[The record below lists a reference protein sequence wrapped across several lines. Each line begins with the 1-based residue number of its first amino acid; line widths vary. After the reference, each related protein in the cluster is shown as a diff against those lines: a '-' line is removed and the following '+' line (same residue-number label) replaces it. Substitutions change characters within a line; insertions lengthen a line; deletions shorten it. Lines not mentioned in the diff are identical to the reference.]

1 VVVPIENTSPLLCEL
16 DNDTEQLSDAVG
28 AVHVT
33 TASHELASVLTV
45 MSVGQFAIT
54 GTSVSTTVTSNEHV
68 AVLPAPSVAVYV
80 TVVVAI
86 GNTSPLLCELD
97 NDTEQLS
104 DAVGAVHV
112 TTAPHVLASVINV
125 ISVGQFAI
133 TGTSVSTTVT
143 SNEHVAVLPA
153 PSVAVYVT
161 VVVPIGNT
169 SPL

>member
-54 GTSVSTTVTSNEHV
+54 GTSVSSTVTSNEHV
-68 AVLPAPSVAVYV
+68 V
-80 TVVVAI
+80 
-86 GNTSPLLCELD
+86 
-97 NDTEQLS
+97 
-104 DAVGAVHV
+104 
-112 TTAPHVLASVINV
+112 
-125 ISVGQFAI
+125 
-133 TGTSVSTTVT
+133 
-143 SNEHVAVLPA
+143 VLPA

-161 VVVPIGNT
+161 VVVPIGIT
-169 SPL
+169 SPGSCVLVNVVPVQLSVNVGAIHVTTASHELASVLTVMSVGQFAITGTSVSSTVTSNEHVAVFKLARSEEHTS

>member
-1 VVVPIENTSPLLCEL
+1 
-16 DNDTEQLSDAVG
+16 VG

-33 TASHELASVLTV
+33 TASHELASVL
-45 MSVGQFAIT
+45 
-54 GTSVSTTVTSNEHV
+54 
-68 AVLPAPSVAVYV
+68 
-80 TVVVAI
+80 
-86 GNTSPLLCELD
+86 
-97 NDTEQLS
+97 
-104 DAVGAVHV
+104 
-112 TTAPHVLASVINV
+112 NV

-169 SPL
+169 SPLLCELDNDTEQLSDAVGAVHVTTAPHELASVLNVISVGQSAITGTSVSTTVTSNEHVAVLPAPSVAVY